1 MPQRE
6 KDLLIWGF
14 IVVALFL
21 LLYWTEQ
28 SERVK
33 VAGRILALTGFS
45 YKTRDTH
52 NKLKR

>member
-33 VAGRILALTGFS
+33 VAGRILALTVFS
-45 YKTRDTH
+45 YKPVIRIIS
-52 NKLKR
+52 